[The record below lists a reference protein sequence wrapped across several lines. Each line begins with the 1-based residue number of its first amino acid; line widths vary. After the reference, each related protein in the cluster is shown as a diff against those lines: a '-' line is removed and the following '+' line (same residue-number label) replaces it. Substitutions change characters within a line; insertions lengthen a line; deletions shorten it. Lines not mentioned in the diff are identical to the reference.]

1 MKNEEIMTSKNKEI
15 SDLKSKVKELSNV
28 LDNRESTIK
37 SLKASAGKSET
48 LQTEITR
55 LRSEMQNVDRA
66 MDHVKG
72 ENSKLRKEI

>member
-1 MKNEEIMTSKNKEI
+1 MTSKNKEI

>member
-66 MDHVKG
+66 MDNVKG

>member
-66 MDHVKG
+66 LDHVKG

>member
-1 MKNEEIMTSKNKEI
+1 MNSKNKEI

-66 MDHVKG
+66 MDNVKG